1 MIKLRPVNLLNP
13 NIEIEILMY
22 CPYRSGGGGGGC
34 VEISIRLIFPDDH
47 VLNSQDHFVF

>member
-22 CPYRSGGGGGGC
+22 CPYSSGGEC
-34 VEISIRLIFPDDH
+34 VEISIRLIFPDL